1 MSKLIYEQESF
12 QIRGACFEVYRE
24 KGAGF
29 LESVYQECLELEM
42 REMDIPFVPQPRLEL
57 DYKGQKLKSEFQP
70 DMICFGKIILELK
83 AIRELTDEHRSQI
96 HNYLRVTG
104 HRLGMLVNF
113 GHHPRVEI
121 ERIAN

>member
-12 QIRGACFEVYRE
+12 QIRGACFEVYHE

-42 REMDIPFVPQPRLEL
+42 RQEDIPFVSQPKLEF

-83 AIRELTDEHRSQI
+83 AIRELTDEHRSQV
-96 HNYLRVTG
+96 HNYLRATG

-113 GHHPRVEI
+113 GHQPKVEI
-121 ERIAN
+121 ERIAK

>member
-12 QIRGACFEVYRE
+12 QIRVACFEVYRE

-42 REMDIPFVPQPRLEL
+42 RQEDIPFVSQPKLEL

-83 AIRELTDEHRSQI
+83 AIRELTDEHRSQV
-96 HNYLRVTG
+96 HNYLRATG

-113 GHHPRVEI
+113 GHQPKVEI
-121 ERIAN
+121 ERIAK

>member
-42 REMDIPFVPQPRLEL
+42 RGNGIPFVPQPRLEM
-57 DYKGQKLKSEFQP
+57 DYKGQKLKSEFKP

-83 AIRELTDEHRSQI
+83 AIRELTDEHRSQV
-96 HNYLRVTG
+96 HNYLRATG

>member
-1 MSKLIYEQESF
+1 MIKLIYEQESF

-42 REMDIPFVPQPRLEL
+42 RQEDIPFVSQPKLEL

-83 AIRELTDEHRSQI
+83 AIRELTDEHRSQV
-96 HNYLRVTG
+96 HNYLRATG

-113 GHHPRVEI
+113 GHQPKVEI
-121 ERIAN
+121 ERIAK

>member
-42 REMDIPFVPQPRLEL
+42 RQEDIPFVSQPKLEL

-83 AIRELTDEHRSQI
+83 AIRELTDEHRSQV
-96 HNYLRVTG
+96 HNYLRATG

-113 GHHPRVEI
+113 GHQPKVEI
-121 ERIAN
+121 ERIEK

>member
-29 LESVYQECLELEM
+29 LESFYQECLELEM
-42 REMDIPFVPQPRLEL
+42 RQEDIPFVSQPKLEL

-83 AIRELTDEHRSQI
+83 AIRELTDEHRSQV
-96 HNYLRVTG
+96 HNYLRATG

-113 GHHPRVEI
+113 GHQPKVEI
-121 ERIAN
+121 ERIAK

>member
-42 REMDIPFVPQPRLEL
+42 RQEDIPFVSQPKLEL

-83 AIRELTDEHRSQI
+83 AIRELTDVHRSQV
-96 HNYLRVTG
+96 HNYLRATG

-113 GHHPRVEI
+113 GHQPKVEI
-121 ERIAN
+121 ERIAK

>member
-42 REMDIPFVPQPRLEL
+42 RQEDIPFVSQP
-57 DYKGQKLKSEFQP
+57 KLKSEFQP
-70 DMICFGKIILELK
+70 DMICFRKIILELK
-83 AIRELTDEHRSQI
+83 AIRELTDEHRSQV
-96 HNYLRVTG
+96 HNYLRATG

-113 GHHPRVEI
+113 GHQPKVEI
-121 ERIAN
+121 ERIAK

>member
-42 REMDIPFVPQPRLEL
+42 RQEDIPFVSQPKLEL

-83 AIRELTDEHRSQI
+83 AIRELTDEHRSQL
-96 HNYLRVTG
+96 HNYLRATG

-113 GHHPRVEI
+113 GHQPKVEI
-121 ERIAN
+121 ERIAK

>member
-42 REMDIPFVPQPRLEL
+42 RQEDIPFVSQPKLEL

-70 DMICFGKIILELK
+70 DMIFFGKIILELK
-83 AIRELTDEHRSQI
+83 AIRELTDEHRSQL
-96 HNYLRVTG
+96 HNYLRATG

-113 GHHPRVEI
+113 GHQPKVEI
-121 ERIAN
+121 ERIAK

>member
-42 REMDIPFVPQPRLEL
+42 RQEDIPFVSQPKLEL

-83 AIRELTDEHRSQI
+83 AIRELTDEHRSQV
-96 HNYLRVTG
+96 HNYLRAPG

-113 GHHPRVEI
+113 GHQPKVEI
-121 ERIAN
+121 ERIAK

>member
-24 KGAGF
+24 KGADF

-42 REMDIPFVPQPRLEL
+42 RQEDIPFVSQPKLEL

-83 AIRELTDEHRSQI
+83 AIRELTDEHRSQV
-96 HNYLRVTG
+96 HNYLRATG

-113 GHHPRVEI
+113 GHQPKVEI
-121 ERIAN
+121 ERIAK